1 MDLKDFLQL
10 VTPDGKRCIAMQTDV
25 GFMQMPA
32 DSLDE
37 AVRLAGWVDSKQK
50 NAYFALAT
58 FNEEYKNDK
67 GKRRVKR
74 KRKNVDQL
82 KSLWVDIDY
91 KSCVPA
97 TRVGALQAITSF
109 LAKTGFPKPT
119 AMVSSGNGL
128 HLYWPLSSPLGLGEW
143 LPIAEGFKQLC
154 QIEGLPADHACTADA
169 SRVLRP
175 VGTHNWKDAD
185 NPKAVVWVGGS
196 GDSYTPDVL
205 ISALRQCSVEPASNS
220 RVPQKRSGSIGSADG
235 SEDGLGNLPEHLRKA
250 TEGSSSANEYTHGT
264 GKRPQNTKGVFQKCA
279 ALRSILSTGGAD
291 QDEPEW
297 SATLTL
303 LAHLD
308 DGAKFVHAMSEK
320 HPDYDADTTMEKWQ
334 QKLEAVEDGTG
345 PTLCSTFETWHE
357 DKCKACPFYRSKKVK
372 TPKSLA
378 YMDDPPPPDDKS
390 PKLKLVPIGGK
401 SNYPKGYRMGGN
413 KDCVERSIWND
424 ETKQYEWQPVLR
436 QVWELHKVQR
446 SLQSDDFQMYV
457 VNRNGSSVRKLEV
470 PSMFLGSNPDFAKV
484 IAQKGCPVTDANEF
498 KELRRLMDT
507 WLNELRAAN
516 NVEDV
521 TGQLGWII
529 DTETDTHPVL
539 GFATGTTAYYRNG
552 DVREGVVTAVGKYK
566 GIVDSF
572 KPQGELQPWKDAAAA
587 IVDQGC
593 NHLITLLS
601 TAFAAPLMRFTDQP
615 GAVVSVV
622 SEDSAA
628 GKSTGLRLAQAVW
641 GNPRHAPATMDDT
654 QTVVKN
660 KLAFL
665 QNLPAYWDEVRGDE
679 HKMQG
684 FVQIAFQV
692 AQGRDRERANSK
704 AETIRAEEWQTL
716 LAACSNESLFDLA
729 AEKAVESNAGIYR
742 IFEVKVAPNEYPAH
756 DSEIMAMVS
765 NLDSHYGQAGLV
777 YAKYLAENFETIQD
791 EVRQFRLALEKKAN
805 LQGPER
811 FWIAAITAMILG
823 ARYAGKCGLVE
834 IDTKHLLNY
843 LLNSLQKL
851 RARAVLGKQRLSPRE
866 LVAAYAQQHQ
876 DGKVT
881 VDWFPQ
887 GPGKP
892 REPVLQGNHAHV
904 RKTMYVEATEIN
916 CIMVSKSDFRTW
928 LQKSKDIKWN
938 DKIIGE
944 FERDLWMVEKKCQ
957 LAAGTKYK
965 LPRSQC
971 LIFDLNERDDN
982 A

>member
-1 MDLKDFLQL
+1 
-10 VTPDGKRCIAMQTDV
+10 MQTDV

-32 DSLDE
+32 TTIDD
-37 AVRLAGWVDSKQK
+37 AVRLAEWVDKQQK
-50 NAYFALAT
+50 NSYFALAT
-58 FNEEYKNDK
+58 FKEEYKNEK
-67 GKRRVKR
+67 GKRRIKR

-82 KSLWVDIDY
+82 KALWVDIDY
-91 KSCVPA
+91 KSCAPA
-97 TRVGALQAITSF
+97 THVGALQALTSF
-109 LAKTGFPKPT
+109 LSKTGFPKPT

-128 HLYWPLSSPLGLGEW
+128 HMYWPLGTAIGLEDW
-143 LPIAEGFKQLC
+143 LPIAEGFKSLC
-154 QIEGLPADHACTADA
+154 QREGLPADHACTADA

-175 VGTHNWKDAD
+175 VGTHNWKDMG
-185 NPKAVVWVGGS
+185 NPKPVVWVGGS
-196 GDSYTPDVL
+196 GGTYTPDSL
-205 ISALRQCSVEPASNS
+205 IAALRQCSVEPTSNK
-220 RVPQKRSGSIGSADG
+220 RVLQKPSGRSGGEHG
-235 SEDGLGNLPEHLRKA
+235 GEDGLGHLPEHLRKA
-250 TEGSSSANEYTHGT
+250 TEGSSSASEYTHGT
-264 GKRPQNTKGVFQKCA
+264 GKRPQNAKSVFQKCA
-279 ALRSILSTGGAD
+279 ALRSILSTGGAF

-334 QKLEAVEDGTG
+334 QKVEAVEDGTG

-357 DKCKACPFYRSKKVK
+357 DKCKACPFYKSKKVK

-378 YMDDPPPPDDKS
+378 YMDDPATPKDDKS
-390 PKLKLVPIGGK
+390 PSLKLMPVGHKI
-401 SNYPKGYRMGGN
+401 NYPRNWRMGGN
-413 KDCVERSIWND
+413 QDCIERSIWND
-424 ETKQYEWQPVLR
+424 ETKQYEWTPVLR
-436 QVWELHKVQR
+436 QVWELRKARR
-446 SLQSDDFQMYV
+446 SIQSDKFELALTNKHGV
-457 VNRNGSSVRKLEV
+457 STRKFEV
-470 PSMFLGSNPDFAKV
+470 PSWFLGSNPDLSKAL
-484 IAQKGCPVTDANEF
+484 ADNGCPIVDPNEF
-498 KELRRLMDT
+498 KEFRKLMQT
-507 WLNELRAAN
+507 WLDELRKQN
-516 NVEDV
+516 NIEDI

-529 DTETDTHPVL
+529 DTDTDERPII
-539 GFATGTTAYYRNG
+539 GFATGTSAYYING
-552 DVREGVVTAVGKYK
+552 DVREGVVAAVGKYK

-572 KPQGELQPWKDAAAA
+572 KPNGRLEPWKDAAAA

-593 NHLITLLS
+593 DHLITLLATS
-601 TAFAAPLMRFTDQP
+601 FAAPLMRFTDQP
-615 GAVVSVV
+615 GAVVSIV

-679 HKMQG
+679 QKMQS
-684 FVQIAFQV
+684 FIQIAFQV

-729 AEKAVESNAGIYR
+729 AERAAESNAGIYR
-742 IFEVKVAPNEYPAH
+742 IFECKVAPSEYPIH
-756 DSEIMAMVS
+756 DSEIMS
-765 NLDSHYGQAGLV
+765 LISQLDTNYGLAGLE
-777 YAKYLAENFETIQD
+777 YAKYLVDNFEAVRN
-791 EVRQFRLALEKKAN
+791 EVQTFRLVLEKKTN

-811 FWIAAITAMILG
+811 FWIAAITAMVLG
-823 ARYAGKCGLVE
+823 ARYAGKAGLVQ
-834 IDTKHLLNY
+834 IDTKRLLNY
-843 LLNSLQKL
+843 LINSLHKL
-851 RARAVLGKQRLSPRE
+851 RARAVVGKQRLSPRE

-887 GPGKP
+887 APGGK
-892 REPVLQGNHAHV
+892 REPMLEGNHSHV
-904 RKTMYVEATEIN
+904 RKAMYVEATEIN
-916 CIMVSKSDFRTW
+916 CMMVSKSDFRTW
-928 LQKSKDIKWN
+928 LEKSKNLKWN
-938 DKIIGE
+938 DKLIHG
-944 FERDLWMVEKKCQ
+944 FERDLQMVEKKCQ
-957 LAAGTKYK
+957 LAAGTKFK

-982 A
+982 AE